1 MNSQYIDKNGKIPKP
16 GDKIRF
22 DLYDGISNIEFIV
35 RKDDQYGLFPPTMK
49 YLSFE
54 IIS

>member
-22 DLYDGISNIEFIV
+22 DLYDGISNIEFIFLV
-35 RKDDQYGLFPPTMK
+35 EKTH
-49 YLSFE
+49 SC
-54 IIS
+54 